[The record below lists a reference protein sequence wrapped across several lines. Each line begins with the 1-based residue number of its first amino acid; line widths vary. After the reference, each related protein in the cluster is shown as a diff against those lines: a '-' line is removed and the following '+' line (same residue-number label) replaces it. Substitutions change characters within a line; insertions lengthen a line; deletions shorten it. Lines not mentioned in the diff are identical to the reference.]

1 VETARATGLELRQGD
16 YVQRKRM
23 SSLMLAA
30 LAASAYTIY
39 VRAAA
44 FQSAAVADAV
54 DDRRE

>member
-1 VETARATGLELRQGD
+1 
-16 YVQRKRM
+16 M